1 MSKEPDVRYSF
12 SFVSIKQTIYFV
24 AGATLAEYPHL
35 KNQILAQFGKSD
47 IKELN
52 SFDDILKI
60 NFETANYKEIS
71 PAKAHYFPIKQFDA
85 AETDPLSSVLSAM
98 SRSADP
104 NAFFWI
110 QMILKPAGSA
120 WQSSG
125 VSRISKLQSAKS
137 FLRYCSI
144 KINKHRHSF
153 S

>member
-1 MSKEPDVRYSF
+1 MMKFLLIKPPQKNEYTIANSQALFSSLLTKTPSKGLLSFLSKEPDVRYSF

-85 AETDPLSSVLSAM
+85 AETDPLSSV
-98 SRSADP
+98 
-104 NAFFWI
+104 
-110 QMILKPAGSA
+110 
-120 WQSSG
+120 
-125 VSRISKLQSAKS
+125 
-137 FLRYCSI
+137 
-144 KINKHRHSF
+144 
-153 S
+153 